1 MYKKLPAFL
10 LLLIV
15 VTASAQKKDS
25 TVGLYISPAVT
36 LLNGDHNVSQAISLG
51 TGLRLHQWQIGA
63 GVAIDYYK
71 IRSLPI
77 YLDLKYKW
85 KGQLAPFLF
94 FQGGYNV
101 AWALDHQHT
110 NAGTTGRTV
119 YNNGTYFN
127 GGAGMYVFRKGR
139 EALFFSLGYSVKKL
153 TELYQVGSWINSR
166 VIYNDTKLDY
176 ALRRI
181 ALTVAY
187 EF

>member
-1 MYKKLPAFL
+1 MHKKLPVFVFL
-10 LLLIV
+10 LISV
-15 VTASAQKKDS
+15 AVSAQKKDS
-25 TVGLYISPAVT
+25 AVSWYVSSAVT
-36 LLNGDHNVSQAISLG
+36 LLNGDHNVSQAVSMG

-85 KGQLAPFLF
+85 KGQRVPFLF

-110 NAGTTGRTV
+110 TASTTGRSV
-119 YNNGTYFN
+119 YNNGAYFN
-127 GGAGMYVFRKGR
+127 GGAGMYVFRQGR
-139 EALFFSLGYSVKKL
+139 EGLFFSLGYSVKKL
-153 TELYQVGSWINSR
+153 TELYQVGSWTNGRI
-166 VIYNDTKLDY
+166 IYNDTKLEY

-181 ALTVAY
+181 ALTIAY